1 MKEIFF
7 SMDVEDWFHCENLK
21 PYLPPSIPSHSSLY
35 VLDMII
41 DLLSKQEAKGTFF
54 FLGETAKKYPSWV
67 KKLSEK
73 GHEIASHG
81 WSHELFDNLG
91 KEQTLIELKK
101 SKDLLEDQT
110 GNEILGFRSAC
121 FSQNEWIEETLIEL
135 GFKYTSMGI
144 EASFHDRYVS
154 NSYLDNP
161 LPDLEMPIV
170 KIAGLKIPATGG
182 GWFRLFPHLL
192 QKILMNLSDQKDII
206 FYCHPWDFDPLKP
219 TMKNMP
225 FLSKLRHS
233 INAKSSMDKLTK
245 FNFSSKTLS
254 QLVL

>member
-1 MKEIFF
+1 
-7 SMDVEDWFHCENLK
+7 MDVEDWFHCENLK

-81 WSHELFDNLG
+81 WSHELFHNLG

-144 EASFHDRYVS
+144 I
-154 NSYLDNP
+154 L
-161 LPDLEMPIV
+161 LPGI
-170 KIAGLKIPATGG
+170 
-182 GWFRLFPHLL
+182 LL
-192 QKILMNLSDQKDII
+192 L
-206 FYCHPWDFDPLKP
+206 
-219 TMKNMP
+219 
-225 FLSKLRHS
+225 
-233 INAKSSMDKLTK
+233 
-245 FNFSSKTLS
+245 
-254 QLVL
+254 